1 MLCDLGIVQD
11 FNLLSFENRDLLDQS
26 TFCTAHNSLRVSTKE
41 REKDDEGW
49 HFGDVCL
56 QHL

>member
-41 REKDDEGW
+41 REKGMAFW
-49 HFGDVCL
+49 R
-56 QHL
+56 